1 MALTLM
7 ARNPPGRDRAVGQEN
22 GSRPHVAAVLGESTA
37 EISFRSVTK
46 RYPGTRGS
54 APETVALES
63 FSLDIAGSEIFSI
76 IGPTGC
82 GKSTALNLIAGFEA
96 PSCGHVVVE
105 GKVVDEPGMD
115 RAVVFQHPSLFPW
128 MTVLA
133 NVTLGLKCRG
143 VAAAEY
149 NARARTL
156 LAAVGLKDFEA
167 HYPYQLSGGMQ
178 QRVQIAR
185 ALISEPKV
193 LLMDEPFGALDYQTR
208 LMMQRLLL
216 DLWKEFRP
224 TIFFI
229 THDVTEAIFISDRV
243 AVMTRRPGRVKLKV
257 EVKEPKPRS
266 YGFLGSAEFVR
277 LQAGLLDA
285 VQEEV
290 EPARGQAGEAFD
302 KTAGSHEAQHH
313 GIER

>member
-1 MALTLM
+1 MAM
-7 ARNPPGRDRAVGQEN
+7 KQGAGMERHRVREQANEN
-22 GSRPHVAAVLGESTA
+22 GRRAYPAAGGESSS
-37 EISFRSVTK
+37 EISFRNVTK
-46 RYPGTRGS
+46 RYQGAGRS
-54 APETVALES
+54 ATETLALES

-76 IGPTGC
+76 VGPTGC

-96 PSCGHVVVE
+96 PSSGHVLVE

-128 MTVLA
+128 MTVLE
-133 NVTLGLKCRG
+133 NVTLGLKCHG
-143 VAAAEY
+143 VPAAEY
-149 NARARTL
+149 GARARRL
-156 LAAVGLKDFEA
+156 LAAVGLKDFES

-185 ALISEPKV
+185 ALIGEPKV

-229 THDVTEAIFISDRV
+229 THDVTEAIFISDHV
-243 AVMTRRPGRVKLKV
+243 VVMTRRPGKLKLRI

-266 YGFLGSAEFVR
+266 YSFLGSPEFIR
-277 LQAGLLDA
+277 LQGGLLEA

-290 EPARGQAGEAFD
+290 ELARGQAGEASD
-302 KTAGSHEAQHH
+302 ETSAGSH
-313 GIER
+313 